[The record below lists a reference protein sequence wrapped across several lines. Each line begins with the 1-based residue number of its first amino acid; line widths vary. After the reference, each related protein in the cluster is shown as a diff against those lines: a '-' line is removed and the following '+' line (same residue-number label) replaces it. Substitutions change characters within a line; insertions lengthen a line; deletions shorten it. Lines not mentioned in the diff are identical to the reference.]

1 MKPSKLVPHR
11 TSEELEHAYR
21 QAERP
26 VERSR
31 WHLLWLKS
39 KGKMILELIEVTG
52 FSRTTISTLI
62 RRYNTEGVSSP
73 M

>member
-31 WHLLWLKS
+31 WHLL
-39 KGKMILELIEVTG
+39 
-52 FSRTTISTLI
+52 
-62 RRYNTEGVSSP
+62 
-73 M
+73 

>member
-1 MKPSKLVPHR
+1 MKPSELVPHR

-39 KGKMILELIEVTG
+39 KGKMILE
-52 FSRTTISTLI
+52 FTIHHLNPPVPYTD
-62 RRYNTEGVSSP
+62 